1 MTRAARGR
9 LRAAAVLWAAV
20 TGAATGAPARAQTVT
35 LDEGT
40 FRVTIG
46 GRDAG
51 TETFSIRQ
59 RGTGADAVI
68 IARSRVARDGDEIT
82 SSTQLSG
89 QTLRPTAYQLEATGS
104 DAQKIAGHATAG
116 RFSTRS
122 VSAAGES
129 MREHRLGDR
138 AILVD
143 SGIAHHY
150 FFIAKHASSG
160 ASRVQLLI
168 PREDR
173 HVQASVETAGNET
186 VQIGSRTVNA
196 RRITVRTEDG
206 EERTVWVDG
215 EGRVLRVRV
224 PAREYVAERT
234 TPPS

>member
-1 MTRAARGR
+1 MAPWTAAS
-9 LRAAAVLWAAV
+9 LLAAATLGGSAAQ
-20 TGAATGAPARAQTVT
+20 ARAQTVT

-40 FRVTIG
+40 FHVTVG

-68 IARSRVARDGDEIT
+68 IARSRAIRDGDEVT
-82 SSTQLSG
+82 ASTQLSG
-89 QTLRPTAYQLEATGS
+89 QTLRPTAYELEATGA

-122 VSAAGES
+122 VSDAGEN
-129 MREHRLGDR
+129 MREHRLVEH

-143 SGIAHHY
+143 AGIAHHY
-150 FFIAKHASSG
+150 YFLAKHASSG

-168 PREDR
+168 PRENR
-173 HVQASVETAGNET
+173 HVQARVEMAGNESI
-186 VQIGSRTVNA
+186 QIGDRSVSA
-196 RRITVRTEDG
+196 RRISVRTDDG
-206 EERTVWVDG
+206 DERTVWTDA

-224 PAREYVAERT
+224 PASDYVAVRA